1 MSTNT
6 PPNPNVDT
14 FNTLYWKTSTGILT
28 IEDADLRYLK
38 FPVAQGTENLQ
49 TTNVNGVL
57 TANAGVKTN
66 IIEAIGTIIDI
77 GKSRLLG
84 TMNCNSQAFNNFR
97 SFTGNGIQSVQ
108 FNSYGQN
115 IDRYI

>member
-14 FNTLYWKTSTGILT
+14 FNTLYFKTGSGQLT
-28 IEDADLRYLK
+28 IEEADLRYLK
-38 FPVAQGTENLQ
+38 WPVAQGPENLQ
-49 TTNVNGVL
+49 TTNVNGLL

-66 IIEAIGTIIDI
+66 IIEAIGITIDL

-84 TMNCNSQAFNNFR
+84 TMNCNSQAFNNFKGF
-97 SFTGNGIQSVQ
+97 SGNGTQPSAI
-108 FNSYGQN
+108 
-115 IDRYI
+115 